1 MDRPMNHDEII
12 ELLGAFALDAVE
24 PGEAAAVREHLA
36 TCPRC
41 HDEVTQHQQVAGM
54 LAVSGGEAS
63 PTVWD
68 GIAARL
74 AVPVPGPRVSP
85 PIGPRSSGGSPGPTT
100 GRGRSRLGLR
110 IGTLVAAAAAAA
122 IAILGVEVDH
132 LDHRLNQLAAA
143 SAAPNL
149 ANTARTALLD
159 PQSRRVVLRNPGP
172 GSQVLAEV
180 VTGSSGSAYLFNR
193 GLPILPTARTY
204 QLWAITGDRA
214 VSLGV
219 LGTNPGIVA
228 FTFAPAAP
236 TGAFAVTVEP
246 PQGSVTPTLPPV
258 ATGTV

>member
-1 MDRPMNHDEII
+1 MSHDEII
-12 ELLGAFALDAVE
+12 ELLGAFALDAVG

-41 HDEVTQHQQVAGM
+41 RDEVTQHQQVAGI
-54 LAVSGGEAS
+54 LAASGGEAS

-74 AVPVPGPRVSP
+74 AVPGPGTRVPPR
-85 PIGPRSSGGSPGPTT
+85 IAPRPTGTSPGPTN

-110 IGTLVAAAAAAA
+110 IGALVAAAAAAA
-122 IAILGVEVDH
+122 IAVLGVEVDH
-132 LDHRLNQLAAA
+132 LDHRLNQVAAA
-143 SAAPNL
+143 AAAPSL
-149 ANTARTALLD
+149 ANAARTALLD

-193 GLPILPTARTY
+193 GLPVLPVARSY
-204 QLWAITGDRA
+204 QLWALTGNRA

-219 LGTNPGIVA
+219 LGTDPGIVA
-228 FTFAPAAP
+228 FTFAPAAL

-246 PQGSVTPTLPPV
+246 PQGSITPTLPPA